1 MSLLDDIVAKASYKV
16 NFVCLGSVV
25 FFGGSENGDQP
36 LEQGKN
42 QQQT

>member
-1 MSLLDDIVAKASYKV
+1 VTWECC
-16 NFVCLGSVV
+16 F

-36 LEQGKN
+36 LRQGKN